1 MNRRLGVKIDNA
13 VAIVTGGSSGL
24 GEATMRNF
32 VAGGVKVAIFDL
44 NEERGNL
51 LVNELGDAVRFYKV
65 DVVSEESV
73 SSAIDDVVERFGRID
88 VCINCAGIAFGI
100 KTMGKNGPHP
110 LDSFKK
116 LIDINVTGT
125 FNVFRLAADKMTLN
139 EPNSDGE
146 RGVII
151 NTASVAAF
159 EGQKGQVA
167 YSASKGAIAAM
178 TLPVARDLAFYG
190 IRICTIAPGLFL
202 TPLFEG
208 LGKEVCDSLAK
219 DVPFPHRLG
228 APSEYGDMAR
238 KIVETPYLNGETIR
252 LDGAIR
258 LA

>member
-1 MNRRLGVKIDNA
+1 MQIKNSVA
-13 VAIVTGGSSGL
+13 VVTGGASGL

-32 VAGGVKVAIFDL
+32 VGNGGKVAIFDL
-44 NEERGNL
+44 NEERGEAI
-51 LVNELGDAVRFYKV
+51 VKELGDAVRFYKV
-65 DVVSEESV
+65 DVTSEENV
-73 SSAIDDVVERFGRID
+73 ATAIDDVAKEFGRID
-88 VCINCAGIAFGI
+88 ICVNCAGIAFGI
-100 KTMGKNGPHP
+100 KTMGKDGPHP
-110 LDSFKK
+110 LDAFKK
-116 LIDINVTGT
+116 ILDINVVGT
-125 FNVFRLAADKMTLN
+125 FNVFRLAAEKMSAN
-139 EPNSDGE
+139 EPSPDGE

-167 YSASKGAIAAM
+167 YSASKGAIVGM

-208 LGKEVCDSLAK
+208 LGQEVCDTLAK
-219 DVPFPHRLG
+219 DVPFPRRLG
-228 APSEYGDMAR
+228 SPSEYGDMAAT
-238 KIVETPYLNGETIR
+238 IVQSPYLNGETIR

>member
-1 MNRRLGVKIDNA
+1 MKIDNA
-13 VAIVTGGSSGL
+13 VAIVTGGASGL

-32 VAGGVKVAIFDL
+32 IAGGAKVAIFDL
-44 NEERGNL
+44 NEERGGAL
-51 LVNELGDAVRFYKV
+51 AKELGEAVRFYQV
-65 DVVSEESV
+65 DVASEESV
-73 SSAIDDVVERFGRID
+73 SEAVNSVAEHFGRLDIC
-88 VCINCAGIAFGI
+88 VNCAGIAFGI
-100 KTMGKNGPHP
+100 KTMGKDGPHP
-110 LDSFKK
+110 LAAFKK
-116 LIDINVTGT
+116 VLDVNVTGT
-125 FNVFRLAADKMTLN
+125 FNTFRLAAEKMTN
-139 EPNSDGE
+139 NDPGEDGE

-208 LGKEVCDSLAK
+208 LGKEVCESLAK
-219 DVPFPHRLG
+219 DVPFPRRLG
-228 APSEYGDMAR
+228 MPSEFGDMAR

>member
-1 MNRRLGVKIDNA
+1 MKIENSVA
-13 VAIVTGGSSGL
+13 VVTGGASGL

-32 VAGGVKVAIFDL
+32 VAGGAKVAVFDL
-44 NEERGNL
+44 NEERGNK
-51 LVNELGDAVRFYKV
+51 LVEELGEGVRFYKV

-73 SSAIDDVVERFGRID
+73 STAIDDVVGHFGRVDIC
-88 VCINCAGIAFGI
+88 VNCAGIAFGI
-100 KTMGKNGPHP
+100 KTMGKDGPHS
-110 LDSFKK
+110 LSAFKK
-116 LIDINVTGT
+116 VLDINVTGT
-125 FNVFRLAADKMTLN
+125 FNVFRLAAEKMTAN
-139 EPNSDGE
+139 EPNDESE

-151 NTASVAAF
+151 NTASVAAY

-208 LGKEVCDSLAK
+208 LGKEVCDALAK

>member
-1 MNRRLGVKIDNA
+1 MKIENS
-13 VAIVTGGSSGL
+13 VAIVTGGASGL

-32 VAGGVKVAIFDL
+32 VAGGAKVAVFDL
-44 NEERGNL
+44 NEERGNK
-51 LVNELGDAVRFYKV
+51 LVEELGEGVRFYKV

-73 SSAIDDVVERFGRID
+73 STAIDDVVGHFGRVDIC
-88 VCINCAGIAFGI
+88 VNCAGIAFGI
-100 KTMGKNGPHP
+100 KTMGKDGPHS
-110 LDSFKK
+110 LSAFKK
-116 LIDINVTGT
+116 VLDINVTGT
-125 FNVFRLAADKMTLN
+125 FNVFRLAAEKMTAN
-139 EPNSDGE
+139 EPNDESE

-151 NTASVAAF
+151 NTASVAAY

-208 LGKEVCDSLAK
+208 LGKEVCDALAK

>member
-1 MNRRLGVKIDNA
+1 MKIENS
-13 VAIVTGGSSGL
+13 VAIVTGGASGL

-32 VAGGVKVAIFDL
+32 VGSGGKVAIFDL
-44 NEERGNL
+44 NEERGSKI
-51 LVNELGDAVRFYKV
+51 VEELGEAVRFYKV
-65 DVVSEESV
+65 DVTSEADVVE
-73 SSAIDDVVERFGRID
+73 AIDDVVDKFGRID
-88 VCINCAGIAFGI
+88 VCVNCAGIAFGI
-100 KTMGKNGPHP
+100 KTMGREGPHP
-110 LDSFKK
+110 LDAFKK
-116 LIDINVTGT
+116 VLDINVVGT
-125 FNVFRLAADKMTLN
+125 FNVFRLAAEKMSAN
-139 EPNSDGE
+139 EPNENGE

-167 YSASKGAIAAM
+167 YSASKGAIVGM

-208 LGKEVCDSLAK
+208 LGPEVCETLAK
-219 DVPFPHRLG
+219 DVPFPRRLG
-228 APSEYGDMAR
+228 EPSEYGDMAAT
-238 KIVETPYLNGETIR
+238 IVETPYLNGETIR

>member
-1 MNRRLGVKIDNA
+1 MKIENS
-13 VAIVTGGSSGL
+13 VAIVTGGASGL

-32 VAGGVKVAIFDL
+32 VAGGAKVAVFDL
-44 NEERGNL
+44 NEERGNK
-51 LVNELGDAVRFYKV
+51 LVEELGEDVRFYKV

-73 SSAIDDVVERFGRID
+73 STAIDDVVGHFGRVDIC
-88 VCINCAGIAFGI
+88 VNCAGIAFGI
-100 KTMGKNGPHP
+100 KTMGRDGPHS
-110 LDSFKK
+110 LSAFKK
-116 LIDINVTGT
+116 VLDINVTGT
-125 FNVFRLAADKMTLN
+125 FNVFRLAAEKMTAN
-139 EPNSDGE
+139 EPNDESE

-151 NTASVAAF
+151 NTASVAAY

-208 LGKEVCDSLAK
+208 LGKEVCDALAK

>member
-1 MNRRLGVKIDNA
+1 MKIDNA
-13 VAIVTGGSSGL
+13 VAIVTGGASGL

-32 VAGGVKVAIFDL
+32 IAGGAKVAIFDL
-44 NEERGNL
+44 NEERGSA
-51 LVNELGDAVRFYKV
+51 LVKELGEAVRFYKV

-73 SSAIDDVVERFGRID
+73 SEAVNDVAEHFGRVDIC
-88 VCINCAGIAFGI
+88 VNCAGIAFGI
-100 KTMGKNGPHP
+100 KTMGRDGLHP
-110 LDSFKK
+110 LGAFKK
-116 LIDINVTGT
+116 VIDINVTGT
-125 FNVFRLAADKMTLN
+125 FNTFRLAAEKMADN
-139 EPNSDGE
+139 EPGEDGE

-219 DVPFPHRLG
+219 DVPFPRRLG

>member
-1 MNRRLGVKIDNA
+1 MKIENS
-13 VAIVTGGSSGL
+13 VAIVTGGASGL
-24 GEATMRNF
+24 GEASVRNF
-32 VAGGVKVAIFDL
+32 VAGGGKVAIFDL
-44 NEERGNL
+44 NEDRGKKL
-51 LVNELGDAVRFYKV
+51 ESELGGAVQFYKV
-65 DVVSEESV
+65 DVTSEENV
-73 SSAIDDVVERFGRID
+73 KGAVDSAAEKFGRID
-88 VCINCAGIAFGI
+88 ICVNCAGIAFGI
-100 KTMGKNGPHP
+100 KTMGKEGPHP
-110 LDSFKK
+110 LDAFRKV
-116 LIDINVTGT
+116 LDINVVGT
-125 FNVFRLAADKMTLN
+125 FNVFRLAAEKMSLN
-139 EPNSDGE
+139 DPNDEGE

-167 YSASKGAIAAM
+167 YSASKGAIAGM

-208 LGKEVCDSLAK
+208 LGKEVCDTLAR
-219 DVPFPHRLG
+219 DVPFPRRLG

-238 KIVETPYLNGETIR
+238 TIVETPYLNGETIR

>member
-1 MNRRLGVKIDNA
+1 MKIENS
-13 VAIVTGGSSGL
+13 VAIVTGGASGL

-32 VAGGVKVAIFDL
+32 IAGGAKVAVFDL
-44 NEERGNL
+44 NEERGKM
-51 LVNELGDAVRFYKV
+51 LVEELGEAVRFYKV

-73 SSAIDDVVERFGRID
+73 SKAIDDVAEQFGRVDIC
-88 VCINCAGIAFGI
+88 VNCAGIAFGI
-100 KTMGKNGPHP
+100 KTMGKDGPHS
-110 LDSFKK
+110 LDAFKK
-116 LIDINVTGT
+116 VLDINVTGT
-125 FNVFRLAADKMTLN
+125 FNVFRLAAEKMTTN
-139 EPNSDGE
+139 DPNDEGE

-151 NTASVAAF
+151 NTASVAAY

-178 TLPVARDLAFYG
+178 TLPAARDLAFYG

-208 LGKEVCDSLAK
+208 LGKEVCDALAK
-219 DVPFPHRLG
+219 DVPFPRRLG

>member
-1 MNRRLGVKIDNA
+1 VDIKNA
-13 VAIVTGGSSGL
+13 VAIVTGGASGL
-24 GEATMRNF
+24 GEATVRNF
-32 VAGGVKVAIFDL
+32 VAGGAKVAIFDL
-44 NEERGNL
+44 NKERGNA
-51 LVNELGDAVRFYKV
+51 LVAELGEAVVFHEV
-65 DVVSEESV
+65 DVTSEESV
-73 SSAIDDVVERFGRID
+73 IDAVNSVAENFERID
-88 VCINCAGIAFGI
+88 ICVNCAGIAFGI
-100 KTMGKNGPHP
+100 KTMGRDGPHG
-110 LDSFKK
+110 LDAFRKV
-116 LIDINVTGT
+116 LDINVTGT
-125 FNVFRLAADKMTLN
+125 FNVFRLAAEKMADNDAN
-139 EPNSDGE
+139 EEGE

-219 DVPFPHRLG
+219 DVPFPRRLG

-238 KIVETPYLNGETIR
+238 TIVETPYLNGETIR

>member
-1 MNRRLGVKIDNA
+1 MKIENA
-13 VAIVTGGSSGL
+13 VAIVTGGASGL
-24 GEATMRNF
+24 GEATVRNF
-32 VAGGVKVAIFDL
+32 VAGGAKVAIFDL
-44 NEERGNL
+44 NEERGKNL
-51 LVNELGDAVRFYKV
+51 EAELGDAVQFHKV
-65 DVVSEESV
+65 DVTSEEDV
-73 SSAIDDVVERFGRID
+73 QTAVDSAAEKFGRID
-88 VCINCAGIAFGI
+88 ICVNCAGIAFGI
-100 KTMGKNGPHP
+100 KTMGKDGPHP
-110 LDSFKK
+110 LDAFKK
-116 LIDINVTGT
+116 VLDINVVGT
-125 FNVFRLAADKMTLN
+125 FNVFRLAAEKMSAN
-139 EPNSDGE
+139 EPSEDGE

-167 YSASKGAIAAM
+167 YSASKGAIAGM

-208 LGKEVCDSLAK
+208 LGKEVCDTLAK
-219 DVPFPHRLG
+219 DVPFPRRLG

-238 KIVETPYLNGETIR
+238 TIVETPYLNGETIR

>member
-1 MNRRLGVKIDNA
+1 MKIDNA
-13 VAIVTGGSSGL
+13 VAIVTGGASGL
-24 GEATMRNF
+24 GEATVRNF
-32 VAGGVKVAIFDL
+32 VAGGAKVAIFDL
-44 NEERGNL
+44 NEERGQL
-51 LVNELGDAVRFYKV
+51 LVDELGDCVRFYKV

-73 SSAIDDVVERFGRID
+73 SSAIDAVAQNSGKID
-88 VCINCAGIAFGI
+88 ICVNCAGIAFGI

-116 LIDINVTGT
+116 LIDINVIGT
-125 FNVFRLAADKMTLN
+125 FNVFRLAAEKMTLN
-139 EPNSDGE
+139 EPNEGGE

-151 NTASVAAF
+151 NTASVAAY

-202 TPLFEG
+202 TPLAEG
-208 LGKEVCDSLAK
+208 LGKEVCDALAE

-228 APSEYGDMAR
+228 APSEFGDMVS